1 MARTLLYNGKV
12 YVSRG
17 HFEEAVLVV
26 DGVISAV
33 GKSEDLLALAGQ
45 SAELRDCSGRTVIP
59 GLNDTHMHLMQFAQA
74 RKQAQIMG
82 ATSIGELIDICRR
95 FAEEHPER
103 VTGGLLAGGWN
114 QDCFTDSSRLP
125 DRHDLDQI
133 STEYP
138 VMLIRACYHISA
150 VNTRLLD
157 MLNVTEDPRFSE
169 SDYGVDADGRPNG
182 ILYENGS
189 NIAQSLMEDL
199 TSGNMRQDVLDAM
212 DYCVSR
218 GVTSMHSNDAGSS
231 VMDRQG
237 VFDFFHEI
245 YDSGEGKLRYRHQV
259 CFGTP
264 EEFRECLE
272 TGEYAHWDELYPAG
286 SWLTLGPLKLF
297 KDGSLGARTA
307 LMTGGYVGDPD
318 NHGLEGV
325 SDEDLDQ
332 FCRLARDHGVQIVT
346 HAIGD
351 EAIRRTVRSY
361 RNGFEGGRNV
371 LRFAVNHCQITD
383 RAILDQIA
391 RDDILVLAQ
400 PIFLNYDMHIAEDLV
415 GRELASTS
423 YAWSTLQQSG
433 VHVSYGTDCPVEDC
447 DPFQNIYMAVTR
459 KDLSGYP
466 EGGYF
471 PQECVDVET
480 AVDAYTLESA
490 YAEFM
495 ENVKGRIQPGFL
507 ADMVVLDRDI
517 FTVDPDEIKD
527 ISPVMTMVG
536 GKVVYDRQD

>member
-17 HFEEAVLVV
+17 HFEEAVLVE

-33 GKSEDLLALAGQ
+33 GKSEDLLALAGP

-74 RKQAQIMG
+74 RNQAHIMG
-82 ATSIGELIDICRR
+82 STSIDELIDICRR

-103 VTGGLLAGGWN
+103 VSGGLLAGGWN

-157 MLNVTEDPRFSE
+157 MLNVTEDPHFSE
-169 SDYGVDADGRPNG
+169 SDYGVGPDGRPNG

-259 CFGTP
+259 CFDTP
-264 EEFRECLE
+264 DEFRDSLE
-272 TGEYAHWDELYPAG
+272 NGEYAHWDELYPAG

-536 GKVVYDRQD
+536 GKVVFERQD

>member
-17 HFEEAVLVV
+17 HFEEAVLVE

-33 GKSEDLLALAGQ
+33 GKSEDLLALAGP
-45 SAELRDCSGRTVIP
+45 SAELRDCGGRTVIP

-74 RKQAQIMG
+74 RNQAQIMG
-82 ATSIGELIDICRR
+82 ATSIDELVEICRR
-95 FAEEHPER
+95 FAAEHPDR
-103 VTGGLLAGGWN
+103 VTGGILAGGWN

-169 SDYGVDADGRPNG
+169 SDYGVDENGEPNG
-182 ILYENGS
+182 LLYENGS
-189 NIAQSLMEDL
+189 NIAQSLMARL

-231 VMDRQG
+231 VMDRQE
-237 VFDFFHEI
+237 VFDFFHDI
-245 YDSGEGKLRYRHQV
+245 YESGQGKLRYRHQV
-259 CFGTP
+259 CFDSP
-264 EEFRECLE
+264 DEFRDSLE
-272 TGEYAHWDELYPAG
+272 NGEYAHWDELYPAG

-325 SDEDLDQ
+325 SDEEMTQ

-361 RNGFEGGRNV
+361 EKAIVDGRNV

-391 RDDILVLAQ
+391 HDDILVLAQ

-415 GRELASTS
+415 GRDLASTS

-459 KDLSGYP
+459 KDLNGYP

-490 YAEFM
+490 YAEFQ
-495 ENVKGRIQPGFL
+495 ENVKGRIQPGYL

-517 FTVDPDEIKD
+517 FTVDLDEIKD

-536 GKVVYDRQD
+536 GKVVYERS

>member
-17 HFEEAVLVV
+17 HFEEAVLVE

-33 GKSEDLLALAGQ
+33 GKSEDLLALAGP
-45 SAELRDCSGRTVIP
+45 SAELRDCGGRTVIP

-74 RKQAQIMG
+74 RNQAQIMG

-150 VNTRLLD
+150 VNTRLLE

-189 NIAQSLMEDL
+189 NIAQAIMASL

-259 CFGTP
+259 YFDTP
-264 EEFRECLE
+264 EEFRDCLE
-272 TGEYAHWDELYPAG
+272 NGEYAHWDELYPAG

-318 NHGLEGV
+318 DHGLEGV

-507 ADMVVLDRDI
+507 ADMVVLDRNI

-536 GKVVYDRQD
+536 GKVVFERQD

>member
-17 HFEEAVLVV
+17 HFEEAVLVE

-33 GKSEDLLALAGQ
+33 GKSEDLLALAGP

-259 CFGTP
+259 CFDTP

-307 LMTGGYVGDPD
+307 LMTRGYVGDPD

-415 GRELASTS
+415 GHELASTS

-471 PQECVDVET
+471 PQECVDVGT

-536 GKVVYDRQD
+536 GKVVYERQD

>member
-17 HFEEAVLVV
+17 HFEEAVLVE

-33 GKSEDLLALAGQ
+33 GKSEDLLALAGP
-45 SAELRDCSGRTVIP
+45 SAELRDCGGRTVIP

-74 RKQAQIMG
+74 RNQAQIMG

-138 VMLIRACYHISA
+138 MMLIRACYHISA

-199 TSGNMRQDVLDAM
+199 ASGNMMQDVLDAM

-218 GVTSMHSNDAGSS
+218 GMTSMHSNDAGSS

-259 CFGTP
+259 CFDTP

>member
-17 HFEEAVLVV
+17 HFEEAVLVE

-33 GKSEDLLALAGQ
+33 GKSEDLLALAGP

-169 SDYGVDADGRPNG
+169 SDYGVGPDGCPNG

-259 CFGTP
+259 CFDTP

-272 TGEYAHWDELYPAG
+272 TGEYAHCDELYPAG

-332 FCRLARDHGVQIVT
+332 FCQLARDHGVQIVT

>member
-17 HFEEAVLVV
+17 HFEEAVLVE

-33 GKSEDLLALAGQ
+33 GKSEELLALAGP
-45 SAELRDCSGRTVIP
+45 SAELRDCGGRTVIP

-82 ATSIGELIDICRR
+82 ATSIAELIGICRR

-150 VNTRLLD
+150 VNTRLLE

-169 SDYGVDADGRPNG
+169 RDYGVDENGEPNG
-182 ILYENGS
+182 LLYENGS
-189 NIAQSLMEDL
+189 NIAQGIMTEL
-199 TSGNMRQDVLDAM
+199 TSGSVRQDILDAM

-231 VMDRQG
+231 VMERQD
-237 VFDFFHEI
+237 VFDLFHEI
-245 YDSGEGKLRYRHQV
+245 YNSGEGKLRYRHQV
-259 CFGTP
+259 CFDTP
-264 EEFRECLE
+264 EQFLDSLE
-272 TGEYAHWDELYPAG
+272 NGEYARQAELYPEG

-307 LMTGGYVGDPD
+307 LMSDGYVGDPD

-325 SDEDLDQ
+325 SDGQMER
-332 FCRLARDHGVQIVT
+332 FCSIAKDHGIQMVT
-346 HAIGD
+346 HGIGD
-351 EAIRRTVRSY
+351 ESIRRIVRSY
-361 RNGFEGGRNV
+361 RNGFVNGRNT
-371 LRFAVNHCQITD
+371 LRHSVNHCQITD
-383 RAILDQIA
+383 HEILDQIA
-391 RDDILVLAQ
+391 RDDILVQAQ

-415 GRELASTS
+415 GHDLASTS
-423 YAWSTLQQSG
+423 YAWSTLQRSG

-447 DPFQNIYMAVTR
+447 NPFPNIYMAVTR
-459 KDLSGYP
+459 KDLNGYP

-480 AVDAYTLESA
+480 AIDAYTLESA
-490 YAEFM
+490 YLEFQ
-495 ENVKGRIQPGFL
+495 ENEKGRIKPGYV

-517 FTVDPDEIKD
+517 FTVEPDEIKD
-527 ISPVMTMVG
+527 ILPVMTMVG
-536 GKVVYDRQD
+536 GQIVFEG